1 MTDHGAEQQSH
12 DGYEKTDASVK
23 LIVMSGI
30 ILTVLVVFSF
40 IIVRLTYV
48 AMEKGVARN
57 ADPVAPM
64 SKTGVLPPAPRLRV
78 NAPMHLADLRRNE
91 DELLTTYALI
101 DEAHGI
107 ARIPIARAKQ
117 LLVQA
122 AGDTTATDAAADV
135 TATGEDAHVS
145 VDDVEKESAPESD
158 AAAHAQDGDDHT
170 ITNTP

>member
-30 ILTVLVVFSF
+30 ILAVVVVFSF

-64 SKTGVLPPAPRLRV
+64 SKTEVLPPAPRLRV

-117 LLVQA
+117 LLAQ
-122 AGDTTATDAAADV
+122 AAADV

-158 AAAHAQDGDDHT
+158 AAAHAPDGDDHT